1 VFAITSAR
9 LVEGDVLARGL
20 AILAALCLAAPLP
33 AAAGQSVRVRVATA
47 VERVELA
54 GSDLQVGGAPF
65 PGERL
70 LAQASGDEILWP
82 GASSRDT
89 VAVRARG
96 DLRVGKRIYPGFI
109 WLVPTPGDR
118 MDVINVVPLEDY
130 VTSAVASEIY
140 PHWHAEVLKAQA
152 VVSRTYALHAC
163 ERQVQRAF
171 DLESSVVSQR
181 YARDEVREPVRRATR
196 ETRGEYLAHGGRPIL
211 AVFHAAAGGQT
222 ADSEEVWG
230 DALPYLRSVSSP
242 DDAAP
247 DYFWSYEM
255 TLSDFLEVMRSAG
268 VRARSGPVEVLNR
281 SRSGRVLSVRVGDA
295 RLGGRELRR
304 ILGGRGLRSTLF
316 DIREVD
322 GQVRFLGS
330 GSGHG
335 VGLSQWGARELA
347 RQGKTYREILSH
359 YYSGAEFKRLGDAE
373 TASTQWSEIP

>member
-1 VFAITSAR
+1 V
-9 LVEGDVLARGL
+9 VARGL
-20 AILAALCLAAPLP
+20 AVLAALCLCTPLP
-33 AAAGQSVRVRVATA
+33 ADAGQSVRVRIATA
-47 VERVELA
+47 VERLELA
-54 GSDLQVGGAPF
+54 GSELQVGGVPF

-70 LAQASGDEILWP
+70 LAQVSGGEILWP
-82 GASSRDT
+82 GSSSRQT
-89 VAVRARG
+89 VEVRARG
-96 DLRVGKRIYPGFI
+96 SLRVAKRSYPGHI
-109 WLVPTPGDR
+109 WLVPGPGDR

-140 PHWHAEVLKAQA
+140 PHWHHEALKAQA

-163 ERQVQRAF
+163 QRQAERGF

-181 YARDEVREPVRRATR
+181 YAHDVAQESVRQATR
-196 ETRGEYLAHGGRPIL
+196 DTSGEYLSHRGRPIL

-255 TLSDFLEVMRSAG
+255 ALSDFLQVMRSAG
-268 VRARSGPVEVLNR
+268 MQGSSGPVEVLER
-281 SRSGRVLSVRVGDA
+281 SRSGRVLRVRVGETQ
-295 RLGGRELRR
+295 LGGRELRR
-304 ILGGRGLRSTLF
+304 MLGGRGLRSTLF

-347 RQGKTYREILSH
+347 RQGKSYREILSH
-359 YYSGAEFKRLGDAE
+359 YYSGAEFKRLVDGE
-373 TASTQWSEIP
+373 TASAQWSEIR